1 MVGRKSA
8 VLPFEVIGAFTDTV
22 VYNDALDKQIYCPY
36 IVKYII
42 YYSSV

>member
-8 VLPFEVIGAFTDTV
+8 VLPFEVIGAFTV
-22 VYNDALDKQIYCPY
+22 VYNNALDKQMYCPY